1 MDIRDDCGKRGFQE
15 MLRVRQI
22 KIKLE
27 LDTKEE
33 VIKETCKKL
42 GIKKEELTF
51 FQIRKQSLDARKK
64 EEIHYVYEVEIETP
78 KEAIILKKK
87 HSNDIVKTEKEQYKI
102 EFFGEKKLKNRPI
115 IVGSGPAGL
124 FASYILAE
132 NNYHPIIIERGE
144 KVEDR
149 VNTVNEFWK
158 TRKLNK
164 NSNVQF
170 GEGGAGTFSDGKL
183 NTLVKDSHSRFQKVF
198 ETFIEA
204 GAPEEIRYLQ
214 KPHIGTDLLR
224 IVVKNMREK
233 IISMGGEFRYNTCLT
248 DIFLEDGKVKEIEVN
263 HQEKI
268 PCDCLV
274 LAIGHSARDTFHML
288 YEKKLNMEAKPFALG
303 IRIEHP
309 QDMINK
315 SQYKDHY
322 NLLPPASYKLTYTT
336 KENRGVYS
344 FCMCPGGYVV
354 NASSEEGRLAINGM
368 SDYKRD
374 SENAN
379 SAIVVTVTPSDFGNH
394 PLDGINYQQ
403 NLEEKAYQEG
413 QGKIPVQLWKDFKEN
428 KTSTSFLEVSPVFK
442 GEVTFGNLNHIFPV
456 EIINALK
463 EAIPFFGTKIEGY
476 DREDAI
482 LAGIESRTSS
492 PVRIIRDDNF
502 VSNYEGIYP
511 CGEGAGYA
519 GGITTAAIDGIK
531 VAEKIIALYK
541 GED

>member
-1 MDIRDDCGKRGFQE
+1 

-27 LDTKEE
+27 LDNKEE
-33 VIKETCKKL
+33 IIKETCKKL
-42 GIKKEELTF
+42 GIKKENITY
-51 FQIRKQSLDARKK
+51 FQIKKQSLDARKK
-64 EEIHYVYEVEIETP
+64 EEIHYVYEVEIETS
-78 KEAIILKKK
+78 KEALILKKN
-87 HSNDIVKTEKEQYKI
+87 HSNDIVKTEKEEYKI

-158 TRKLNK
+158 TGKLNK

-183 NTLVKDSHSRFQKVF
+183 NTLVKDKNCRFQKVF
-198 ETFIEA
+198 ETFIDA

-224 IVVKNMREK
+224 VVVKNMREK

-248 DIFLEDGKVKEIEVN
+248 NIFLEDGKLVGIEVN
-263 HQEKI
+263 NEKQI

-315 SQYKDHY
+315 SQYKDYYH
-322 NLLPPASYKLTYTT
+322 LLPPASYKLTYTT

-354 NASSEEGRLAINGM
+354 NASSEKGRLAINGM

-374 SENAN
+374 SKNAN
-379 SAIVVTVTPSDFGNH
+379 SAIVVTVTPEDFGYH
-394 PLDGINYQQ
+394 PLDGMYYQR

-413 QGKIPVQLWKDFKEN
+413 HGKIPVQLWKDFKEN

-456 EIINALK
+456 EIISALK

-492 PVRIIRDDNF
+492 PVRIIRNDNF